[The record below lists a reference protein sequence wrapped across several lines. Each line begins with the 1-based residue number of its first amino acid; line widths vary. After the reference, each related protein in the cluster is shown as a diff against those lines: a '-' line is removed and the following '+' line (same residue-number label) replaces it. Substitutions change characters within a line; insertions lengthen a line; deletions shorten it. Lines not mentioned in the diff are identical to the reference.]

1 MAGAARVLAIVD
13 RAYRGAVEKQFV
25 DTLYLVRE
33 LHRQMGGLDILLRG
47 QAVGYAARAA
57 RVAPLRFGDRVVET
71 LSDPRRDVQALL
83 DAGIRVLAEEPG
95 LTASGLAGR
104 EQLLEGVE
112 LIGARAAA
120 ESWSGYGTVCF
131 L

>member
-1 MAGAARVLAIVD
+1 MAGQAQVLAIVD
-13 RAYRGAVEKQFV
+13 RGYRGAIEKQFV

-33 LHRQMGGLDILLRG
+33 LHRQMGGMDILLRG
-47 QAVGYAARAA
+47 QAVSYAARAA

-71 LSDPRRDVQALL
+71 LSDPRRDVRALL
-83 DAGIRVLAEEPG
+83 DAGIRVRAEEPG
-95 LTASGLAGR
+95 LLASGMTGG

-112 LIGARAAA
+112 LIGAQAAA
-120 ESWSGYGTVCF
+120 ESWSEYRMICF